1 MLGYFFMHF
10 QEKILEIDNPKSFN
24 WEEVYKSILN
34 SSSKLSNS
42 WIKLNLIKTTKSKL
56 YFHLVTINDSD
67 YKPFFNE
74 PYKPYKSYMLYKS
87 KNVSCLIIPT
97 GIGAKFGGYAGDA
110 NPIAKALAFN
120 SDILITHPNVVN
132 GSVLTDIPS
141 NVIYLEGFLLDHFLL
156 GQINLTVNNINKIG
170 VIFDSGIGENRIDY
184 EVNVLNASK
193 AFYGAEVTAWTV
205 TDKPLKIITNV
216 NKDGFS
222 SGDIG
227 NLKGL
232 IEKALFLKSKKVDA
246 IAICT
251 LIKDS
256 NKNKKYALGEGL
268 DPIGGIE
275 ALISHSVSFYTGL
288 PSAHAPVL
296 TSKERINYKKI
307 SPLSAGEYIADT
319 FLPSVINGLRFSP
332 KVTKLDKVIKS
343 GRVINSGNLNSIY
356 VPSSAFGSAGVI
368 CSNDHF
374 KNVVLVDENQTA
386 LKVDYKHIK
395 TKFKRTKSYLDFI
408 SNKDT
413 NISSNSLVRPVERIP
428 RI

>member
-1 MLGYFFMHF
+1 MIPWQCWGIFFMHF
-10 QEKILEIDNPKSFN
+10 QEKILEIDNPKSFK
-24 WEEVYKSILN
+24 WEEVYKSILK
-34 SSSKLSNS
+34 SSSNLSTH
-42 WIKLNLIKTTKSKL
+42 WIKLNLIKTTRSKL
-56 YFHLVTINDSD
+56 YFHLVTINNSD

-74 PYKPYKSYMLYKS
+74 PYKPHLPCKPQSNKQ
-87 KNVSCLIIPT
+87 NIPCLIIPT

-110 NPIAKALAFN
+110 NPIAKAIAFN

-132 GSVLTDIPS
+132 GSVLTDLPS
-141 NVIYLEGFLLDHFLL
+141 NVVYLEGFLLDHFLL
-156 GQINLTVNNINKIG
+156 GQINLTVNKINKIG
-170 VIFDSGIGENRIDY
+170 VIFDSGIGERRIDY

-205 TDKPLKIITNV
+205 TDKPLKITTNV

-227 NLKGL
+227 DLKGL

-256 NKNKKYALGEGL
+256 NKNKKYVLGEGL

-296 TSKERINYKKI
+296 TSKEKINYKKI

-332 KVTKLDKVIKS
+332 KVTKS
-343 GRVINSGNLNSIY
+343 GGVINSGNLNSIY

-368 CSNDHF
+368 YSNDCF
-374 KNVVLVDENQTA
+374 KNVVLVDENKTA
-386 LKVDYKHIK
+386 LKVDYRHIK
-395 TKFKRTKSYLDFI
+395 AKFKRIKSYLNLI
-408 SNKDT
+408 KNNHA
-413 NISSNSLVRPVERIP
+413 NISLNSLVRPIEKIP